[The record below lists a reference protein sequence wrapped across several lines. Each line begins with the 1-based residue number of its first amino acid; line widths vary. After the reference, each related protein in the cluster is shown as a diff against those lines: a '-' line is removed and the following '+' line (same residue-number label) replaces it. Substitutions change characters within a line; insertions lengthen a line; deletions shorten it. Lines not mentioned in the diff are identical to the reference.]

1 MNRASRLSAR
11 AMPCHCAFSRMR
23 RSLPA
28 RGLYN
33 RRYGF
38 AIILGLMAFANRAR
52 CLPQSAAD
60 SRSRKP
66 RWMASRLRWLR
77 TRPNGWIEG
86 MTTGLLNLVSV
97 GPGHCELIA
106 PQAAD
111 ALRNSDIIVGYSLY
125 LRWVAPWIKGK
136 HIHTLPLTQE
146 RTRADVAL
154 ASARAGQRV
163 ALVSSGDI
171 GVYAMAALLFEQTD
185 EADTFDLRITP
196 GITAANACAS
206 LLGSPLSHDFATL
219 SLSDWLCPWQWIE
232 HRARHIA
239 QADLAV
245 ALYNATARSACAIW
259 RARCSIHCQGHSQ
272 SDRLSVAKSCDS
284 GEPSSDAQALAAV
297 MPGVIRRSKV
307 SASSICSKSSAAI
320 A

>member
-66 RWMASRLRWLR
+66 RWMASRLRWRR

-86 MTTGLLNLVSV
+86 
-97 GPGHCELIA
+97 
-106 PQAAD
+106 
-111 ALRNSDIIVGYSLY
+111 
-125 LRWVAPWIKGK
+125 K
-136 HIHTLPLTQE
+136 HLPTLPLTQE

-171 GVYAMAALLFEQTD
+171 GVYAMAALLF
-185 EADTFDLRITP
+185 
-196 GITAANACAS
+196 
-206 LLGSPLSHDFATL
+206 
-219 SLSDWLCPWQWIE
+219 
-232 HRARHIA
+232 
-239 QADLAV
+239 
-245 ALYNATARSACAIW
+245 
-259 RARCSIHCQGHSQ
+259 
-272 SDRLSVAKSCDS
+272 
-284 GEPSSDAQALAAV
+284 
-297 MPGVIRRSKV
+297 
-307 SASSICSKSSAAI
+307 
-320 A
+320 

>member
-66 RWMASRLRWLR
+66 RWVAS
-77 TRPNGWIEG
+77 
-86 MTTGLLNLVSV
+86 
-97 GPGHCELIA
+97 
-106 PQAAD
+106 
-111 ALRNSDIIVGYSLY
+111 
-125 LRWVAPWIKGK
+125 WIKGK

-171 GVYAMAALLFEQTD
+171 GVYAMA
-185 EADTFDLRITP
+185 
-196 GITAANACAS
+196 
-206 LLGSPLSHDFATL
+206 
-219 SLSDWLCPWQWIE
+219 
-232 HRARHIA
+232 
-239 QADLAV
+239 
-245 ALYNATARSACAIW
+245 
-259 RARCSIHCQGHSQ
+259 
-272 SDRLSVAKSCDS
+272 
-284 GEPSSDAQALAAV
+284 
-297 MPGVIRRSKV
+297 
-307 SASSICSKSSAAI
+307 
-320 A
+320 

>member
-52 CLPQSAAD
+52 CLPQSAA
-60 SRSRKP
+60 
-66 RWMASRLRWLR
+66 ASRLRWLR

-106 PQAAD
+106 QQAAD

-154 ASARAGQRV
+154 A
-163 ALVSSGDI
+163 
-171 GVYAMAALLFEQTD
+171 
-185 EADTFDLRITP
+185 
-196 GITAANACAS
+196 
-206 LLGSPLSHDFATL
+206 
-219 SLSDWLCPWQWIE
+219 
-232 HRARHIA
+232 
-239 QADLAV
+239 
-245 ALYNATARSACAIW
+245 
-259 RARCSIHCQGHSQ
+259 
-272 SDRLSVAKSCDS
+272 
-284 GEPSSDAQALAAV
+284 
-297 MPGVIRRSKV
+297 
-307 SASSICSKSSAAI
+307 
-320 A
+320 